1 VEEPELIKGKRVLVV
16 EDGPTLTHG
25 GMKFG
30 AGHVIAERLGAKEF
44 VDPRPFIVGELKET
58 FERYPGIGTAVLP
71 AMGYGKQQLKDLEET
86 INSSDCDT
94 VIIGTPMDLSRII
107 NIEKPYTRVNYEL
120 KEVGSPNLDEV
131 LKGFIK
137 EHKLDK

>member
-1 VEEPELIKGKRVLVV
+1 MIKWNSVLIVKEGQ
-16 EDGPTLTHG
+16 TLKHG
-25 GMKFG
+25 GKKFG

-58 FERYPGIGTAVLP
+58 FERYPDIGTAVLP

-86 INSSDCDT
+86 INSSDCTT
-94 VIIGTPMDLSRII
+94 VIIGTPMELAVII